1 MKTEFGGGGGELV
14 PYRPP
19 ARDAGEP
26 EVEGVDYDENGGGGG
41 GGGGGGVLCQIGS
54 EVMVLKSGEHM
65 NRTGTVVGT
74 HNGYYQVE
82 MDGGRGWLN
91 CRLKELCNLADRQ
104 RLVAP
109 PRSRKDG
116 PRFGDAPVAVA
127 GVKRERP
134 SGLARPPPRPAD
146 EVAMELQSKGLAVAP
161 KKRSGGGQS
170 RRVSDLVPG
179 NTVMVRRDGPDHGAT
194 GKVAAA
200 RNGYL
205 IVRID
210 GGRSAYFRARDLCKV
225 RVGADG
231 SVERLPAP
239 PILNHRRQPA
249 AARHGGR
256 RRRRGWRRTAGRR
269 HGRGRRR
276 RRGGRRR
283 ARRRRRVAGG
293 AARATTI
300 VPRGCRG
307 ATTWW
312 TRTTRCPSTS
322 TRTSAR

>member
-1 MKTEFGGGGGELV
+1 MKTEFGGGGGGELV

-249 AARHGGR
+249 AARPRPAAPSGLAQNGR
-256 RRRRGWRRTAGRR
+256 SPARPRPTTTAGRQAAGEAEASR
-269 HGRGRRR
+269 RGRRGSR
-276 RRGGRRR
+276 DDDRL
-283 ARRRRRVAGG
+283 
-293 AARATTI
+293 
-300 VPRGCRG
+300 RGCRG